1 MPATKPKS
9 VLEALHNVQKSLA
22 TSGLAKEGNNQ
33 FDGYNFRG
41 IDQVYNNLGPL
52 LAEHK
57 LLILPQVLER
67 SEQVY
72 TNAKG
77 TQMVRTVIRV
87 RFVCKCVDC
96 EGEEHIETFGEA
108 ADRSD
113 KSTNKAMSAA
123 MKYAMINAFCIPIV
137 PGSVDDADSESPVVQ
152 EQLPPAGA
160 MEYGQE
166 PNVQAAVQELN
177 QQVNVNKGPELQ
189 QPAQDFVPM
198 SEALQIQ
205 TMVKSITALT
215 EEAFWQWIKVQ
226 PGAWDQIPM
235 SMYDS
240 IVSTLQG
247 LIAQQHGA
255 AQGEQK

>member
-22 TSGLAKEGNNQ
+22 TSGLAKEGANT
-33 FDGYNFRG
+33 FDGYNFSG

-72 TNAKG
+72 QNAKG

-87 RFVCKCVDC
+87 RFVCKSVDC

-137 PGSVDDADSESPVVQ
+137 PGSVDDADTETPVPDQ
-152 EQLPPAGA
+152 DPMPTAGS
-160 MEYGQE
+160 MEYGGG
-166 PNVQAAVQELN
+166 VQGAINELN
-177 QQVNVNKGPELQ
+177 AQVNVNQGPQLQ
-189 QPAQDFVPM
+189 QPAAEFVPM
-198 SEALQIQ
+198 PEALQIQ
-205 TMVKSITALT
+205 TMVKSIEALT
-215 EEAFWQWIKVQ
+215 DAAFWSWVKVE
-226 PGAWDQIPM
+226 PGAWDKIPM
-235 SMYDS
+235 RDYEA
-240 IVSTLQG
+240 IVATLQG

-255 AQGEQK
+255 AQPQGGS